1 MDESLNIKV
10 VRLQSGEDI
19 IADVITDEDVTIL
32 NNPMVIV
39 IRRTSTGSVMMMVPW
54 LPVEVISDNI
64 ATLNNSE
71 IVTETNPK
79 DSLIEY
85 YLNAVGVV
93 AKESEM
99 NGDMLAKANNKL
111 KSKEEELWEDE
122 VEEYYEDEPNTL
134 DDLLNSLE
142 GPKDKKQLH

>member
-71 IVTETNPK
+71 IITETNPK